1 MVFYLESSNFF
12 GTLKRKCCLV
22 WVCPSINSTKTN
34 NYFMLLRLIFTLS
47 IFLPTLAV
55 YAHELSHHEHKECEG
70 TVVHFHQKEDHCY
83 LDDFVF
89 NNTFIVQ
96 NQEVKLLSPSSLV
109 TYSSYKALYNNS
121 DLHFRFL
128 RGPPTA

>member
-1 MVFYLESSNFF
+1 
-12 GTLKRKCCLV
+12 
-22 WVCPSINSTKTN
+22 
-34 NYFMLLRLIFTLS
+34 MLLRLIFTLS

-55 YAHELSHHEHKECEG
+55 YAHELSHHEHEECEG

>member
-1 MVFYLESSNFF
+1 M
-12 GTLKRKCCLV
+12 K
-22 WVCPSINSTKTN
+22 
-34 NYFMLLRLIFTLS
+34 LLRLIFTLS

-55 YAHELSHHEHKECEG
+55 YAHELSHHEYEECEE
-70 TVVHFHQKEDHCY
+70 TVVHFHQKEEHCF

-89 NNTFIVQ
+89 SNNFHVQ
-96 NQEVKLLSPSSLV
+96 SHEFKWLSPSPLIA
-109 TYSSYKALYNNS
+109 YSSYNVLYNDS